1 MAKRKSDY
9 TFHAPGGS
17 NVPGK
22 IDANPYMQ
30 YPPQE
35 LRRMIEIEED
45 IDEKKKML
53 SALKQWERIY
63 VFPGY
68 PHRQAASKVARRHLK
83 KIAEMPNPAINLPYY
98 QDSETPSGLGEIIDS
113 LGGLYDNDNNKRFDY
128 KRHGERPLR
137 DVDINEGDFLSPIE
151 PPIGDTVKDKGD
163 GPDPE
168 GLEYPDPPTGG
179 DIDAL
184 PNE

>member
-1 MAKRKSDY
+1 MGIRRSDY
-9 TFHAPGGS
+9 TFHPPSSGS
-17 NVPGK
+17 NLPGK
-22 IDANPYMQ
+22 VDANPYMN

-35 LRRMIEIEED
+35 LRRMIEVEGNL
-45 IDEKKKML
+45 DEKKKMI

-68 PHRQAASKVARRHLK
+68 PHRLAMKVAHRHLERL
-83 KIAEMPNPAINLPYY
+83 AEQANPAINLPYY

-113 LGGLYDNDNNKRFDY
+113 LGGLYDNDDNERFDY

-137 DVDINEGDFLSPIE
+137 DVDINEGDFLSPKE
-151 PPIGDTVKDKGD
+151 SPMGDSVKDKGD
-163 GPDPE
+163 GPDPTDMDN
-168 GLEYPDPPTGG
+168 PSPPTGG

-184 PNE
+184 P

>member
-1 MAKRKSDY
+1 MNRRADY
-9 TFHAPGGS
+9 TFHSPGGGS
-17 NVPGK
+17 EVPGK
-22 IDANPYMQ
+22 IDANPYLQ
-30 YPPQE
+30 YPPQD
-35 LRRMIEIEED
+35 LRKMLETEED
-45 IDEKKKML
+45 PEEKKKMN

-68 PHRQAASKVARRHLK
+68 PHRKAASRVARRHMRVL
-83 KIAEMPNPAINLPYY
+83 AELPNPAINLPYY
-98 QDSETPSGLGEIIDS
+98 QDAETPQGFDEIVDS

-151 PPIGDTVKDKGD
+151 PPIGDAVKDHGD

-168 GLEYPDPPTGG
+168 GMENPFPPTGG

-184 PNE
+184 S

>member
-1 MAKRKSDY
+1 MKIKSDY
-9 TFHAPGGS
+9 TFHSPGGCS

-22 IDANPYMQ
+22 VDANPYVQ

-35 LRRMIEIEED
+35 LRKMLERENDAE
-45 IDEKKKML
+45 EKKKML

-68 PHRQAASKVARRHLK
+68 PHRQAANRVARRHKTRL
-83 KIAEMPNPAINLPYY
+83 AELPNPAINLPYY
-98 QDSETPSGLGEIIDS
+98 QDSETPQGFDEIVDS
-113 LGGLYDNDNNKRFDY
+113 LGGLYDNDNNERFDY

-137 DVDINEGDFLSPIE
+137 DIDIGEGDFLTPKD
-151 PPIGDTVKDKGD
+151 PPIGDSVKERGD

-168 GLEYPDPPTGG
+168 DMENPFPPTGG

-184 PNE
+184 PDN